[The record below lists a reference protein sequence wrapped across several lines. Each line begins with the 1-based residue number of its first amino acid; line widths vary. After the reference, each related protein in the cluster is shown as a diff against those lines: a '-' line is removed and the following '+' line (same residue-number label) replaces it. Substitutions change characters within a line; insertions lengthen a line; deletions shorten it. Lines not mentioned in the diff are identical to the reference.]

1 MRGEN
6 VPVIFGLKL
15 RQLREERGLG
25 LKELSTLAGMS
36 PSYVN
41 EIEKGKKYPKADKIL
56 QLAAALHVSYDELVS
71 LKLSKELNPLEV
83 VLESPIVQA
92 LPLQIFGLAPRD
104 IVDLI
109 SRAPQE
115 AGALIRTLVEI
126 ARSYDMQVEHFFYAM
141 LRSYQETHDNF
152 FEDIEQAVDAFRARH
167 DWSEAPPVSLERL
180 RTVLEGEMGVAVDRT
195 RLGEFPELNGF
206 RSVWV
211 QGPPPRLL
219 LNPHLTERQQAFQIG
234 REIGYRDLG
243 LKARGIT
250 SSRAAVESFEQVLND
265 FKASYYA
272 GALLI
277 PRQELERNLAAL
289 FAGERWDGA
298 AFLAMMARYEVTP
311 EMFLYR
317 LTQIIPRRFGIKGL
331 HFLRINHDTVA
342 DRFRVTKQLNMSGLL
357 IPAEI
362 GLHEHYCRRW
372 NAMRVLSELA
382 VHQSR
387 GRQDAP
393 LVAAQREHFLS
404 SGDRFFVLTLAR
416 PLALTP
422 GTNTSVTL
430 GFRVD
435 ARFRNTVRFW
445 NDPAVPED
453 DVGETCERC
462 SLGPDQC
469 DLRAAQPTFYE
480 QRQATVHR
488 NETLK
493 ALLAQPAGR

>member
-56 QLAAALHVSYDELVS
+56 QLAAALQVSYDDMVS
-71 LKLSKELNPLEV
+71 LKLSKELNPLES

-104 IVDLI
+104 IVELI

-141 LRSYQETHDNF
+141 LRSYQESHENY
-152 FEDIEQAVDAFRARH
+152 FEDIETAVERFRERH
-167 DWSEAPPVSLERL
+167 GWDDAPPLPLARL
-180 RTVLEGEMGVAVDRT
+180 REVLEGELGVAVDT
-195 RLGEFPELNGF
+195 SALGSYPELNGF
-206 RSVWV
+206 RSVWQ

-219 LNPHLTERQQAFQIG
+219 INTHLTPWQQSFQIS

-243 LKARGIT
+243 LKVRGIT
-250 SSRAAVESFEQVLND
+250 SSRAEVESFEQVLND

-272 GALLI
+272 GALMI
-277 PRQELERNLAAL
+277 SQRALEADLKGF
-289 FAGERWDGA
+289 FARKAWDGA
-298 AFLAMMARYEVTP
+298 ALLAILARYEVTP
-311 EMFLYR
+311 EMFMYR
-317 LTQIIPRRFGIKGL
+317 LTQLIPKRFGVKGL
-331 HFLRINHDTVA
+331 YFLRITHEQANQ
-342 DRFRVTKQLNMSGLL
+342 RFRVTKQLNLSGLQ

-362 GLHEHYCRRW
+362 GLQEHYCRRW
-372 NAMRVLSELA
+372 NAMKLLEELA
-382 VHQSR
+382 AHQSR
-387 GRQDAP
+387 GEQDAP
-393 LVAAQREHFLS
+393 LIAAQRERMLS
-404 SGDRFFVLTLAR
+404 SGERYFVLTLAR

-422 GTNTSVTL
+422 GTNTAVTL
-430 GFRVD
+430 GMRLD
-435 ARFRNTVRFW
+435 GRAKSTLQFW
-445 NDPAVPED
+445 NDPAVPDED
-453 DVGETCERC
+453 VNETCERC
-462 SLGPDQC
+462 ELIDSEC
-469 DLRAAQPTFYE
+469 DVRAAPPRVHAQRRAAQ
-480 QRQATVHR
+480 HR
-488 NETLK
+488 NEMLK
-493 ALLAQPAGR
+493 ELLARPGA

>member
-25 LKELSTLAGMS
+25 LKELSALASMS

-56 QLAAALHVSYDELVS
+56 QLAAALHVSYDEMVS
-71 LKLSKELNPLEV
+71 LKLSKELNPLEA

-104 IVDLI
+104 IVELI

-141 LRSYQETHDNF
+141 LRSYQESHENYFD
-152 FEDIEQAVDAFRARH
+152 DIEQAVERFRERH
-167 DWSEAPPVSLERL
+167 GWDQAAPVSSAQ
-180 RTVLEGEMGVAVDRT
+180 VLEVLQGELGVAVDAA
-195 RLGEFPELNGF
+195 RLADYPELNGF
-206 RSVWV
+206 RSVWMP
-211 QGPPPRLL
+211 GPPPRLL
-219 LNPHLTERQQAFQIG
+219 LNPHMTERQQAFQIG

-243 LKARGIT
+243 LKARGLT
-250 SSRAAVESFEQVLND
+250 SSRAEVESFEQVLND
-265 FKASYYA
+265 FKASYYS

-277 PRQELERNLAAL
+277 PRARLEAELKAL
-289 FAGERWDGA
+289 FGRKSWDGQ
-298 AFLAMMARYEVTP
+298 AFLDLMGRFEVTP

-317 LTQIIPRRFGIKGL
+317 LTQIVPKRFGLKGL
-331 HFLRINHDTVA
+331 HFLRINHDVA
-342 DRFRVTKQLNMSGLL
+342 AGRFRVTKQLNMSGLL

-372 NAMRVLSELA
+372 NASKLLGGMA
-382 VHQSR
+382 AHAAR
-387 GRQDAP
+387 GTQETP
-393 LVAAQREHFLS
+393 LIAAQRERYLG
-404 SGDRFFVLTLAR
+404 SGERYFVLTLAR

-430 GFRVD
+430 GFRLD
-435 ARFRNTVRFW
+435 SRFRSTVHFW

-453 DVGETCERC
+453 EVNETCERC
-462 SLGPDQC
+462 GLDAGEC
-469 DLRAAQPTFYE
+469 TVRAAPPTVHA
-480 QRQATVHR
+480 QRRATQHR
-488 NETLK
+488 NEVLK
-493 ALLAQPAGR
+493 GLLARPDGG